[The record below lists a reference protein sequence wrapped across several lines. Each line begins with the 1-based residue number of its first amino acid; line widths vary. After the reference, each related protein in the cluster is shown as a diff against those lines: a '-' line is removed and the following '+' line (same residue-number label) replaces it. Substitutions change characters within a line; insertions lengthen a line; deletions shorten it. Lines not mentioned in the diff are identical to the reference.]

1 MAIAPQPSAVVGWA
15 GDGLNGPKP
24 QFSLENAG
32 GSLWFERFPKKMV
45 MEEKQ
50 CSKNRSVWPAKQ
62 NFMIFDDFH
71 WYSLKVCHFFGWF
84 YCS

>member
-32 GSLWFERFPKKMV
+32 GSLWFERFPKKNGDGRKAV
-45 MEEKQ
+45 
-50 CSKNRSVWPAKQ
+50 
-62 NFMIFDDFH
+62 F
-71 WYSLKVCHFFGWF
+71 
-84 YCS
+84 